1 MADNSE
7 LSIENEKS
15 IPENSEKEETIPIN
29 EENQEANEEVVHEKP
44 AAKARGRLAGSTDNK
59 PRIKRVP
66 AQQPPQQKQQ
76 QQQQQQEEEEEQAA
90 KEKKPKK
97 VRFQHKEEEPQPAE
111 PDEPEE
117 KLPPPPPKSP
127 RTLQR
132 ERVQAAAMQRRQ
144 VAQARQDHFERTLDN
159 FMGF

>member
-1 MADNSE
+1 M
-7 LSIENEKS
+7 KKG
-15 IPENSEKEETIPIN
+15 IPENSEKEKTIPIT
-29 EENQEANEEVVHEKP
+29 EENQEANEEVIQGKP
-44 AAKARGRLAGSTDNK
+44 AQKSRGRPAGSKDNK

-66 AQQPPQQKQQ
+66 VQQPP
-76 QQQQQQEEEEEQAA
+76 QQQQQQEEQVA

-97 VRFQHKEEEPQPAE
+97 VRIHKEEEPQPAE

-127 RTLQR
+127 RTLHR

-144 VAQARQDHFERTLDN
+144 LEQARQDRFERILDS

>member
-7 LSIENEKS
+7 LLIENEKS

-44 AAKARGRLAGSTDNK
+44 AAKSRGRPAGSKDNK

-66 AQQPPQQKQQ
+66 AQQ
-76 QQQQQQEEEEEQAA
+76 QQQQQETAA
-90 KEKKPKK
+90 KEKRRKK
-97 VRFQHKEEEPQPAE
+97 VEIQYEKPE
-111 PDEPEE
+111 EPEE
-117 KLPPPPPKSP
+117 PEEQLPPPPKSP
-127 RTLQR
+127 RTLHR

-144 VAQARQDHFERTLDN
+144 LAQARQDHFERILDH

>member
-1 MADNSE
+1 MADNFE
-7 LSIENEKS
+7 LLIESEKS
-15 IPENSEKEETIPIN
+15 ISENSAKEETILID

-44 AAKARGRLAGSTDNK
+44 AAKARGRPAGSKDNK

-66 AQQPPQQKQQ
+66 VQQPPQQQQ
-76 QQQQQQEEEEEQAA
+76 QQEEQAA

-127 RTLQR
+127 RTLHR

-144 VAQARQDHFERTLDN
+144 LEQARQDRFERILDN
-159 FMGF
+159 FMGY